1 MFPRII
7 PIARVT
13 GLQECRVCVENREA
27 EVVLI
32 SRAGTQRTIRALNMN
47 KHDNCVQKD
56 TIKLNECDKLKMRW
70 NGGTVLDNCQRTSWA
85 AGREVEYEEYRT
97 SQARN
102 VMDDWVNNQQW
113 WWSWGF
119 DEMMIRWE
127 SE

>member
-47 KHDNCVQKD
+47 KHDNCVGEQYW
-56 TIKLNECDKLKMRW
+56 IIAREQAGLRAGKLSMKNIE
-70 NGGTVLDNCQRTSWA
+70 
-85 AGREVEYEEYRT
+85 
-97 SQARN
+97 QARPG
-102 VMDDWVNNQQW
+102 M
-113 WWSWGF
+113 
-119 DEMMIRWE
+119 
-127 SE
+127 